1 MLTEMTDRKW
11 GGHMPLP
18 MAMGLKGGLERVKN
32 SFGKLQIRIYP
43 KKGEIWNN
51 QGEEKLSFILD
62 FSSPYNLKD

>member
-18 MAMGLKGGLERVKN
+18 MGLKGGLERVKN
-32 SFGKLQIRIYP
+32 SFGTLQKRIYP
-43 KKGEIWNN
+43 KKGKTWNN